1 MRTHHFK
8 LNQNVPSIPQI
19 EKYIRN
25 TGDETH
31 YRIDIVQIFRAS
43 REGENERFKK
53 VRIQSSGH
61 G

>member
-1 MRTHHFK
+1 M
-8 LNQNVPSIPQI
+8 
-19 EKYIRN
+19 RN

-31 YRIDIVQIFRAS
+31 YRIDIVQIFRTS

>member
-1 MRTHHFK
+1 
-8 LNQNVPSIPQI
+8 LNQNVPSLPQI